1 MFRPSALNNNDPVLT
16 ALQRRLG
23 DLVETYRHEPNE
35 HTRYEVVRTEQLI
48 AQWAPGTLIA
58 A

>member
-1 MFRPSALNNNDPVLT
+1 MNDNHPVLT

-23 DLVETYRHEPNE
+23 DLRETYLHQPNE
-35 HTRYEVVRTEQLI
+35 HTRYQLVRTEQLI
-48 AQWAPGTLIA
+48 AQWAPGALNA